1 VLFLCVH
8 NAGRSQMALGFVILR
23 RPRWGF
29 TRVATFPGCQHGTVP
44 LGRRDLLLAGTLG
57 LLVGCAEETAP
68 SAPTPSAT
76 STPTPDPPDA
86 RNAVADRI
94 ARLERRSGRRI
105 GVYADLPG
113 SPLAHRADER
123 FALCSTFKAVLAGAV
138 LATGDPDPATRE
150 DLRLAVS
157 DSDNDAANRLLDR
170 LGRPDAVTDFARSI
184 GDDVTRLDRREPD
197 LNTAVPGDPR
207 DTTSPRAIAAT
218 YRSLV
223 LGDALPRSGRALLTD
238 LLVGSTTGDARIR
251 AGLPRG
257 WRVGDKT
264 GTGGYGSTHDVA
276 VVWPTGGDP
285 FVLAVYTTAADADAE
300 PRDDLVA
307 AVARAVIR

>member
-1 VLFLCVH
+1 
-8 NAGRSQMALGFVILR
+8 MPLR
-23 RPRWGF
+23 
-29 TRVATFPGCQHGTVP
+29 
-44 LGRRDLLLAGTLG
+44 RRDLLLTGTLG
-57 LLVGCAEETAP
+57 LLAGCASGVSSPADPPPTPTPSTPSTP
-68 SAPTPSAT
+68 SAPPVSPSFT
-76 STPTPDPPDA
+76 
-86 RNAVADRI
+86 DRI

-105 GVYADLPG
+105 GVYADLPDR
-113 SPLAHRADER
+113 PLAHRADER
-123 FALCSTFKAVLAGAV
+123 FALCSTFKSVLAGAV
-138 LATGDPDPATRE
+138 LAREPRPDRATRD

-170 LGRPDAVTDFARSI
+170 LGGPPAVTAFARDL
-184 GDDVTRLDRREPD
+184 GDDVTRLDRIEPD

-218 YRSLV
+218 YRALV
-223 LGDALPRSGRALLTD
+223 LGDALPHPARALLTD
-238 LLVGSTTGDARIR
+238 LLVGSTTGAERIR
-251 AGLPRG
+251 AGLPDG

-285 FVLAVYTTAADADAE
+285 FVLAVYLDDDVADAE

-307 AVARAVIR
+307 TLAREVARAVS